1 MNALKIFLNGSKG
14 RLNQTLANYAKEN
27 GLTVCTGGFCPRENP
42 EPGLTE
48 ADVAIDF
55 SFHAATLPLVKLAA
69 QLKKPIVI
77 ATTGHSDEERA
88 EILNYTKDIPI
99 IWSGNYAIGVNV
111 FFYAV
116 RKAAERLGPLFDI
129 EVIESH
135 HAKKK
140 DSPGGTAMRLVD
152 ILTKAYDWA
161 PEETHV
167 THGRHGII
175 GARPPQQIGMHAI
188 RAGDIVGE
196 HTVLFAGPGERLEI
210 TQRSHDRN
218 TFAQGAIMAAKWLL
232 NQPNGLYR
240 MEDVLNL
247 ND

>member
-1 MNALKIFLNGSKG
+1 MSTLKAFLNGSKG
-14 RLNQTLANYAKEN
+14 RLNQTLKAYAERE
-27 GLTVCTGGFCPRENP
+27 GIEICTGGVSPRENP
-42 EPGLTE
+42 EPGLRE

-55 SFHAATLPLVKLAA
+55 SFHAATLPLVKLAT

-77 ATTGHSDEERA
+77 ATTGHSDEEREA
-88 EILNYTKDIPI
+88 ILPYAKEIPI
-99 IWSGNYAIGVNV
+99 MWSGNYAIGVNV

-116 RKAAERLGPLFDI
+116 RKAAERLGDAFDL

-135 HAKKK
+135 HSKKK
-140 DSPGGTAMRLVD
+140 DSPGGTAVRLVE
-152 ILTKAYDWA
+152 ILTKAYGWA
-161 PEETHV
+161 PDENTV

-175 GARPPQQIGMHAI
+175 GPRPPRQIGMHAI

-196 HTVLFAGPGERLEI
+196 HTVLFAGPGEMLEI
-210 TQRSHDRN
+210 TQRSQNRE
-218 TFAQGAIMAAKWLL
+218 TFAQGAFMAARWLL
-232 NQPNGLYR
+232 GKPNGLYR